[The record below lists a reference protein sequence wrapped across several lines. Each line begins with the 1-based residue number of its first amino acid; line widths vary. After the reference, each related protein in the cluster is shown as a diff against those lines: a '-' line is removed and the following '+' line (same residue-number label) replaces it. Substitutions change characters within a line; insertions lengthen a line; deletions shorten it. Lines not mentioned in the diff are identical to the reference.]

1 MIGCTYSFLTYCDCV
16 IVCIHLIKIAL
27 YVCVCVLTFDVP
39 SWGFGTGEVMRHLLT
54 MKRAWKTECSLWLR
68 DGCRLHPK
76 DLAACGLYVPP
87 PYLLGEPIPRVSLQ
101 SMSFQFSGD
110 HRYSEGVF
118 AWVWMVYLSGNK
130 ACRNFL
136 CNLCC
141 SRTGY
146 GIVAAYKNSCA
157 HGAVPINCTLRSQ
170 VWLPC
175 LWKYQKI
182 LSTQIEINRPYLLHT
197 YIYIYTIT
205 YVYIYIC
212 IMN

>member
-1 MIGCTYSFLTYCDCV
+1 MHYIC
-16 IVCIHLIKIAL
+16 
-27 YVCVCVLTFDVP
+27 VCVCGSYFGVP
-39 SWGFGTGEVMRHLLT
+39 SWGFGIGEVMRHLLT

-130 ACRNFL
+130 ACREFPVQPL
-136 CNLCC
+136 LQQDRVWDC
-141 SRTGY
+141 SSVQEFMCTWGSPHQPHVAFSSVVTLPLEISRD
-146 GIVAAYKNSCA
+146 IVN
-157 HGAVPINCTLRSQ
+157 P
-170 VWLPC
+170 
-175 LWKYQKI
+175 
-182 LSTQIEINRPYLLHT
+182 NRE
-197 YIYIYTIT
+197 
-205 YVYIYIC
+205 
-212 IMN
+212 